1 MAKALYNA
9 PSYVNSSV
17 VGKLLLERIRQN
29 PEDIYYTTLFYQWGT
44 KFNELVT
51 VDLIKETLSLLLVEE
66 LPISK
71 WGYVNLCLIVLRSEW
86 AAYEKFEEWF
96 AVFQILIDNIDYS
109 DLYIQETQSVLERI
123 MWTPK
128 EAERIVEALL
138 QKRLDK

>member
-17 VGKLLLERIRQN
+17 VGKLLLEKIRQN